1 MVLEAIISAEE
12 VERHPLDMFFLGF
25 GTATLGLWLAYYI
38 FPKEASNWF
47 LFLTAFALEPLLLRL
62 FYLEEEEEITIH
74 HPTIWQRN
82 KDVIMDY
89 LFLFFGMVIAFSF
102 WFAILP
108 QELTNIMFQN
118 QIDEVLRIQNLRTVV
133 TGGVIG
139 TGAIVASQA
148 GPSFSAL
155 LDTKG
160 GMLQFIMVNN
170 LRLLFL
176 FAAFSF
182 IFGAGAILLL
192 AWNAAVVGVA
202 VGNLA
207 REGISA
213 AHISVKAAAYFKALP
228 VSFLAFFVHGIF
240 EILGYFIGA
249 IAGGILSVAIIK
261 KHYLNP
267 RFRVLLLDVIILII
281 AATLLIVFGA
291 FVEVYITPNL

>member
-1 MVLEAIISAEE
+1 MVAESIISAEE

-25 GTATLGLWLAYYI
+25 GTASLGLWLAYYI

-62 FYLEEEEEITIH
+62 FYLEEQEEITLH
-74 HPTIWQRN
+74 HPTLWQRH

-102 WFAILP
+102 WYTMLP
-108 QELTNIMFQN
+108 LDLTNIMFQN
-118 QIDEVLRIQNLRTVV
+118 QIAEVARIQNLRVV
-133 TGGVIG
+133 LTGGILA
-139 TGAIVASQA
+139 TGAVAASQA
-148 GPSFSAL
+148 GPTLASILENKVA
-155 LDTKG
+155 
-160 GMLQFIMVNN
+160 MLKFIAVNN

-192 AWNAAVVGVA
+192 VWNAAVVGVA

-207 REGISA
+207 REGITA
-213 AHISVKAAAYFKALP
+213 AHISVRAAAYFKALP

-240 EILGYFIGA
+240 EILGYFVGA
-249 IAGGILSVAIIK
+249 IAGGILSVAIIR
-261 KHYLNP
+261 KHYNNP
-267 RFRVLLLDVIILII
+267 HFPTLVMDVIMLIL
-281 AATLLIVFGA
+281 LSVGLIVVGA
-291 FVEVYITPNL
+291 F